1 MVHTA
6 GVSEDLAASPAHT
19 LDDVRLEGE
28 RLAEAIAGNGLALRM
43 FGGVA
48 VYLRCPS
55 ARLPSLERTY
65 GDVDFVGLSS
75 DRGAISDFFEGQG
88 YAQDRMFNALHGARR
103 LNFTDPRIGRPIDVV
118 LDQFSMCH
126 SIDLRDRLRIEAPTI
141 PLADLLLTKL
151 QVVEL
156 NRKDLQDL
164 VAMLADHELGE
175 EPGDAIGIARLERV
189 LGDDWGFEHTVRRS
203 LQRVAEASGDF
214 GLDGAAVDRIRAT
227 IDDLVS
233 RLDVAPKTLRW
244 RMRAMVG
251 ERVRW
256 YEVPE
261 EARR

>member
-1 MVHTA
+1 M
-6 GVSEDLAASPAHT
+6 SEELAASPAHT

-28 RLAEAIAGNGLALRM
+28 RLAAAIAGEGLPLRM
-43 FGGVA
+43 FGGMA

-75 DRGAISDFFEGQG
+75 HRGEISDFFEAQG

-126 SIDLRDRLRIEAPTI
+126 SLDLRERLRVEAQTI

-156 NRKDLQDL
+156 NGKDLKDL

-175 EPGDAIGIARLERV
+175 EPGDAIDIARLEQV

-203 LQRVAEASGDF
+203 LQRVAEASDDF
-214 GLDGAAVDRIRAT
+214 GLDVATVDRIGDT
-227 IDDLVS
+227 IRTLVS
-233 RLDVAPKTLRW
+233 RLDVAPKTLKW

-256 YEVPE
+256 YEIPE